1 MARATHH
8 LGGHAGQ
15 GEAAGV
21 NVCSLD
27 WAKFDTCCQRRC
39 GIDKSDIKVAGV
51 TIGYVARRIGIFF
64 LIVITA
70 VTLNFLMPR
79 LRSTNPIQ
87 SRMNQLAAQGGVY
100 ENQIQELIKIYNKK
114 FGFDQPLWRQYL
126 NYWGDLLRLDLG
138 VSVAFYPQTAL
149 EMITRSAPWTIG
161 LLTVST
167 FIAFVLGTLLG
178 ALMAWPRTSRIATAL
193 SPLFMTL
200 SAIPYYLVGMLF
212 IYLIAMRW
220 RLLPVGGA
228 YTSGTTLN
236 LSWQMVLD
244 IGRHA
249 ILPAA
254 SIVLS
259 GVGSWGLGMRAMM
272 TTTLGEDYLH
282 MAEAKGL
289 KPKTIFMDY
298 ALRNA
303 LLPQVT
309 SLAISLAMV
318 MSGAVLVEVIFGYPG
333 VGNLLFKAI
342 AGNDYFVIQG
352 IALFIIL
359 SIGVVLLALDLL
371 YPLIDPRIRYR
382 QG

>member
-1 MARATHH
+1 
-8 LGGHAGQ
+8 
-15 GEAAGV
+15 
-21 NVCSLD
+21 LD
-27 WAKFDTCCQRRC
+27 K
-39 GIDKSDIKVAGV
+39 
-51 TIGYVARRIGIFF
+51 
-64 LIVITA
+64 
-70 VTLNFLMPR
+70 
-79 LRSTNPIQ
+79 
-87 SRMNQLAAQGGVY
+87 
-100 ENQIQELIKIYNKK
+100 
-114 FGFDQPLWRQYL
+114 PLWQQYL
-126 NYWGDLLRLDLG
+126 LYWQDLLRLNLG
-138 VSVAFYPQTAL
+138 VSLAYYPQTAL
-149 EMITRSAPWTIG
+149 EMIARSAPWTIG

-167 FIAFVLGTLLG
+167 LIAFVLGTVLG
-178 ALMAWPRTSRIATAL
+178 ALMAWPRTSRIAMGL
-193 SPLFMTL
+193 SPIFMTL

-228 YTSGTTLN
+228 FTSGTTLT
-236 LSWQMVLD
+236 LSWPMILD

-259 GVGSWGLGMRAMM
+259 GIGSWGLGMRAMM

-289 KPKTIFMDY
+289 KPQTIFKDY

-309 SLAISLAMV
+309 SLAISLATV

-352 IALFIIL
+352 ISLFIIL
-359 SIGVVLLALDLL
+359 SIGIVLLALDLL

-382 QG
+382 KG

>member
-1 MARATHH
+1 MNAR
-8 LGGHAGQ
+8 
-15 GEAAGV
+15 E
-21 NVCSLD
+21 
-27 WAKFDTCCQRRC
+27 
-39 GIDKSDIKVAGV
+39 VAGV
-51 TIGYVARRIGIFF
+51 TIGYVARRIAIFF

-70 VTLNFLMPR
+70 VTLNFFIPR
-79 LRSTNPIQ
+79 LSSTNPIEA
-87 SRMNQLAAQGGVY
+87 RMLQLAAQGGVY
-100 ENQIQELIKIYNKK
+100 AKDIQKMVDIYNQK
-114 FGFDQPLWRQYL
+114 FGLDKPLWMQYMI
-126 NYWGDLLRLDLG
+126 YWRDLLRLDLG
-138 VSVAFYPQTAL
+138 VSLAYYPQTAL
-149 EMITRSAPWTIG
+149 EMIARSAPWTIG

-167 FIAFVLGTLLG
+167 LIAFTLGTLLG
-178 ALMAWPRTSRIATAL
+178 ALMAWPRTSNIATAL

-200 SAIPYYLVGMLF
+200 SAIPYYLLGMLF
-212 IYLIAMRW
+212 IYLVAMRW

-228 YTSGTTLN
+228 YTSGVTLN
-236 LSWQMVLD
+236 LSWKMALD
-244 IGRHA
+244 IGKHA

-259 GVGSWGLGMRAMM
+259 GIGSWGLGMRAMM

-352 IALFIIL
+352 ISLFIIL

-371 YPLIDPRIRYR
+371 YPFIDPRIRYR
-382 QG
+382 QR

>member
-1 MARATHH
+1 
-8 LGGHAGQ
+8 
-15 GEAAGV
+15 
-21 NVCSLD
+21 
-27 WAKFDTCCQRRC
+27 
-39 GIDKSDIKVAGV
+39 V

-70 VTLNFLMPR
+70 VTINFFMPR
-79 LRSTNPIQ
+79 LRSTNPIE

-100 ENQIQELIKIYNKK
+100 ANQIQEMVKIYNQK
-114 FGFDQPLWRQYL
+114 FGLDRPLWQQYL
-126 NYWGDLLRLDLG
+126 IYWRDLLRLDLG
-138 VSVAFYPQTAL
+138 VSLAYYPQTAL
-149 EMITRSAPWTIG
+149 EMIARSAPWTIG

-167 FIAFVLGTLLG
+167 VIAFVLGTLFG
-178 ALMAWPRTSRIATAL
+178 ALMAWPRTSRIALGL

-200 SAIPYYLVGMLF
+200 SAIPYYLLGMLF
-212 IYLIAMRW
+212 IYVVAMRW
-220 RLLPVGGA
+220 RVLPVGGA
-228 YTSGTTLN
+228 YTAGANLT
-236 LSWQMVLD
+236 LSWQMALD

-289 KPKTIFMDY
+289 KPQTIFRDY

-309 SLAISLAMV
+309 SLAISLSLV

-352 IALFIIL
+352 ITLFITL

>member
-1 MARATHH
+1 M
-8 LGGHAGQ
+8 
-15 GEAAGV
+15 
-21 NVCSLD
+21 
-27 WAKFDTCCQRRC
+27 
-39 GIDKSDIKVAGV
+39 
-51 TIGYVARRIGIFF
+51 TIGYVARRIGIFL

-70 VTLNFLMPR
+70 VSVNFFMPR
-79 LRSTNPIQ
+79 VRSTNPIE

-100 ENQIQELIKIYNKK
+100 MNQIQELVKIYNRK
-114 FGFDQPLWRQYL
+114 FGLDRPLWEQYFI
-126 NYWGDLLRLDLG
+126 YWGDLLSLDLG
-138 VSVAFYPQTAL
+138 VSLAYYPQTAL
-149 EMITRSAPWTIG
+149 EMIARSAPWTLG
-161 LLTVST
+161 LLIVST
-167 FIAFVLGTLLG
+167 IIAFVLGTLLG
-178 ALMAWPRTSRIATAL
+178 ALMAWPRTSRIALGL

-200 SAIPYYLVGMLF
+200 SAIPYYLLGMLL
-212 IYLIAMRW
+212 IYVVAMGW

-228 YTSGTTLN
+228 YKAGANLT
-236 LSWQMVLD
+236 LSWQMALD

-259 GVGSWGLGMRAMM
+259 SLGSWGLGMRAMM

-289 KPKTIFMDY
+289 KPQTIFKDY

-309 SLAISLAMV
+309 SLAIRLGMV

-352 IALFIIL
+352 IVLFIIL
-359 SIGVVLLALDLL
+359 SIGIVLLVLDLV

-382 QG
+382 RG

>member
-1 MARATHH
+1 VRV
-8 LGGHAGQ
+8 Q
-15 GEAAGV
+15 DVIE
-21 NVCSLD
+21 
-27 WAKFDTCCQRRC
+27 
-39 GIDKSDIKVAGV
+39 VASV
-51 TIGYVARRIGIFF
+51 TIGYIVRRIGIFL

-70 VTLNFLMPR
+70 VTINFFMPR
-79 LRSTNPIQ
+79 IRSTNPIE

-100 ENQIQELIKIYNKK
+100 ANQIQQMVKIYNAK
-114 FGFDQPLWRQYL
+114 FGLDKPLWQQYL
-126 NYWGDLLRLDLG
+126 IYWRDLFRLDLG
-138 VSVAFYPQTAL
+138 VSLAYYPQTAL
-149 EMITRSAPWTIG
+149 DMIARSAPWTIG

-167 FIAFVLGTLLG
+167 LIAFVLGTLLG
-178 ALMAWPRTSRIATAL
+178 ALMAWPRTSRIAMGL
-193 SPLFMTL
+193 SPIFMTL
-200 SAIPYYLVGMLF
+200 SAIPYYLLGMLF
-212 IYLIAMRW
+212 IYVIAMRW

-228 YTSGTTLN
+228 YTSGATMA

-249 ILPAA
+249 ILPAG
-254 SIVLS
+254 SIILS
-259 GVGSWGLGMRAMM
+259 SLGAWGLGMRAMM

-289 KPKTIFMDY
+289 KPQTIFRDY

-309 SLAISLAMV
+309 SLAISLATV

-352 IALFIIL
+352 ISLFIIL
-359 SIGVVLLALDLL
+359 SIGIVLLALDLI

-382 QG
+382 EN

>member
-1 MARATHH
+1 M
-8 LGGHAGQ
+8 
-15 GEAAGV
+15 
-21 NVCSLD
+21 
-27 WAKFDTCCQRRC
+27 
-39 GIDKSDIKVAGV
+39 

-70 VTLNFLMPR
+70 VTLNFFIPR
-79 LRSTNPIQ
+79 IRSTNPIE

-100 ENQIQELIKIYNKK
+100 ANQIQEMVKIYNQK
-114 FGFDQPLWRQYL
+114 FGLDKPLWEQYL
-126 NYWGDLLRLDLG
+126 IYWRDLLRLDLG
-138 VSVAFYPQTAL
+138 VSLAYYPQTAL
-149 EMITRSAPWTIG
+149 EMIARSAPWTIG

-167 FIAFVLGTLLG
+167 IIAFVLGTLFG
-178 ALMAWPRTSRIATAL
+178 ALMAWPRTSRIALGL

-200 SAIPYYLVGMLF
+200 SAIPYYLLGMLF
-212 IYLIAMRW
+212 VYVVAMRW

-228 YTSGTTLN
+228 YTSGANLT
-236 LSWQMVLD
+236 LSWQMALD

-249 ILPAA
+249 VLPAA

-259 GVGSWGLGMRAMM
+259 SIGFWGLGMRAMM

-289 KPKTIFMDY
+289 KPQTIFMDY

-309 SLAISLAMV
+309 VLAISLATV

-333 VGNLLFKAI
+333 VGNLLFQAI

-352 IALFIIL
+352 ISLFIIL
-359 SIGVVLLALDLL
+359 SIGVALLALDLL

>member
-1 MARATHH
+1 M
-8 LGGHAGQ
+8 
-15 GEAAGV
+15 
-21 NVCSLD
+21 
-27 WAKFDTCCQRRC
+27 
-39 GIDKSDIKVAGV
+39 
-51 TIGYVARRIGIFF
+51 TIGYITRRIGIFF

-79 LRSTNPIQ
+79 LRSTNPIE

-100 ENQIQELIKIYNKK
+100 ANQIQEMVKIYNQK

-126 NYWGDLLRLDLG
+126 TYWGDLLRLDLG
-138 VSVAFYPQTAL
+138 VSVAYYPQTAL
-149 EMITRSAPWTIG
+149 EMIARSAPWTIG
-161 LLTVST
+161 LLTVAT
-167 FIAFVLGTLLG
+167 MIAFVLGTLLG
-178 ALMAWPRTSRIATAL
+178 ALMAWPRTSGIATAL

-212 IYLIAMRW
+212 IYVIAMRW
-220 RLLPVGGA
+220 KLLPVGGA
-228 YTSGTTLN
+228 YTAGTNLT
-236 LSWQMVLD
+236 LSWQTLLD
-244 IGRHA
+244 IGKHA
-249 ILPAA
+249 ILPAS
-254 SIVLS
+254 SIILS
-259 GVGSWGLGMRAMM
+259 SLGAWGLGMRAMM

-289 KPKTIFMDY
+289 KPQTIFKDY

-309 SLAISLAMV
+309 SLAISLATV

-352 IALFIIL
+352 ISLFIIL
-359 SIGVVLLALDLL
+359 SIGIVLLALDLI
-371 YPLIDPRIRYR
+371 YPLIDPRIRYHR

>member
-1 MARATHH
+1 M
-8 LGGHAGQ
+8 
-15 GEAAGV
+15 
-21 NVCSLD
+21 
-27 WAKFDTCCQRRC
+27 
-39 GIDKSDIKVAGV
+39 
-51 TIGYVARRIGIFF
+51 TIGYIARRIGIFL

-70 VTLNFLMPR
+70 VTINFFMPR
-79 LRSTNPIQ
+79 VRSTNPIE

-100 ENQIQELIKIYNKK
+100 ANQIQEMVKIYNQK
-114 FGFDQPLWRQYL
+114 FGLDKPLWQQYL
-126 NYWGDLLRLDLG
+126 IYWRDLLRLDLG
-138 VSVAFYPQTAL
+138 VSLAYYPQTAL
-149 EMITRSAPWTIG
+149 EMIARSAPWTIG
-161 LLTVST
+161 LLTIST
-167 FIAFVLGTLLG
+167 IIAFVLGTLFG
-178 ALMAWPRTSRIATAL
+178 ALMAWPRTSRIALGL

-200 SAIPYYLVGMLF
+200 SAIPYYLLGMLF
-212 IYLIAMRW
+212 IYVIAMRW

-228 YTSGTTLN
+228 YTSGATLT
-236 LSWQMVLD
+236 LSWPMILD

-254 SIVLS
+254 SIVLAS
-259 GVGSWGLGMRAMM
+259 LGSWGLGMRAMM
-272 TTTLGEDYLH
+272 TTTLGEDFLH

-289 KPKTIFMDY
+289 KPQTIFMDY

-309 SLAISLAMV
+309 SLAISLATV

-359 SIGVVLLALDLL
+359 SIGIVLLALDLV

>member
-1 MARATHH
+1 MVAIQWAKILIHHAPLVRRRH
-8 LGGHAGQ
+8 LGCAPGSARCK
-15 GEAAGV
+15 AL
-21 NVCSLD
+21 NV
-27 WAKFDTCCQRRC
+27 
-39 GIDKSDIKVAGV
+39 IEVAGV
-51 TIGYVARRIGIFF
+51 TIGYVVRRIGIFL

-70 VTLNFLMPR
+70 VTLNFFMPR
-79 LRSTNPIQ
+79 VRSTNPIE

-100 ENQIQELIKIYNKK
+100 ANQIQEMVKIYNQK
-114 FGFDQPLWRQYL
+114 FGLDKPLWEQYL
-126 NYWGDLLRLDLG
+126 LYWRDLLRFDLG
-138 VSVAFYPQTAL
+138 VSLAYYPQTAL
-149 EMITRSAPWTIG
+149 EMIARSAPWTIG

-167 FIAFVLGTLLG
+167 LLAFVLGTLFG
-178 ALMAWPRTSRIATAL
+178 ALMAWPRTSRIALGL

-212 IYLIAMRW
+212 IYVVAMRW

-228 YTSGTTLN
+228 YTAGANLT
-236 LSWQMVLD
+236 LSWQMALD

-259 GVGSWGLGMRAMM
+259 GIGSWGLGMRAMM

-289 KPKTIFMDY
+289 KPQTIFKDY

-309 SLAISLAMV
+309 SLAISLATV

>member
-1 MARATHH
+1 MSISYI
-8 LGGHAGQ
+8 
-15 GEAAGV
+15 V
-21 NVCSLD
+21 
-27 WAKFDTCCQRRC
+27 
-39 GIDKSDIKVAGV
+39 
-51 TIGYVARRIGIFF
+51 RRIGIFF

-79 LRSTNPIQ
+79 IRSTNPIEA
-87 SRMNQLAAQGGVY
+87 RLNQLAAQGGVY
-100 ENQIQELIKIYNKK
+100 ANQIQELVKLYNQK
-114 FGFDQPLWRQYL
+114 FGLDKPLWEQYL
-126 NYWGDLLRLDLG
+126 TYWRDLFHLDLG
-138 VSVAFYPQTAL
+138 VSIAYYPQTAL
-149 EMITRSAPWTIG
+149 TMIARSAPWTIG

-167 FIAFVLGTLLG
+167 IIAFVLGTLLG
-178 ALMAWPRTSRIATAL
+178 ALMAWPRTSRIAMAL

-212 IYLIAMRW
+212 IYLVAMRW

-228 YTSGTTLN
+228 YTAGANMT
-236 LSWQMVLD
+236 LSWPMALD
-244 IGRHA
+244 IGKHA
-249 ILPAA
+249 LLPAA

-259 GVGSWGLGMRAMM
+259 GIGSWGLGMRAMM

-289 KPKTIFMDY
+289 KPQTIFMDY

>member
-1 MARATHH
+1 VP
-8 LGGHAGQ
+8 GI
-15 GEAAGV
+15 V
-21 NVCSLD
+21 PCKILD
-27 WAKFDTCCQRRC
+27 V
-39 GIDKSDIKVAGV
+39 IEVAGV
-51 TIGYVARRIGIFF
+51 TIGYVARRIGIFL

-70 VTLNFLMPR
+70 VTLNFFMPR
-79 LRSTNPIQ
+79 LRSTNPIE

-100 ENQIQELIKIYNKK
+100 SNQIQEMVKIYNQK
-114 FGFDQPLWRQYL
+114 FGLDRPLWEQYL
-126 NYWGDLLRLDLG
+126 SYWRDLLRLDLG
-138 VSVAFYPQTAL
+138 MSLAYYPQTAL
-149 EMITRSAPWTIG
+149 DMIARSAPWTIG
-161 LLTVST
+161 LLIVST
-167 FIAFVLGTLLG
+167 LIAFVLGTLLG
-178 ALMAWPRTSRIATAL
+178 ALMAWPRTSRIALGL

-212 IYLIAMRW
+212 IYVVAMGW

-228 YTSGTTLN
+228 YTSGASLT
-236 LSWQMVLD
+236 LSWQMALD
-244 IGRHA
+244 IGHHA

-259 GVGSWGLGMRAMM
+259 SIGSWGLGMRAMM
-272 TTTLGEDYLH
+272 ATTLGEDYLH

-289 KPKTIFMDY
+289 KPQTIFIDY

-309 SLAISLAMV
+309 SLAISLATV

>member
-1 MARATHH
+1 M
-8 LGGHAGQ
+8 
-15 GEAAGV
+15 V
-21 NVCSLD
+21 
-27 WAKFDTCCQRRC
+27 
-39 GIDKSDIKVAGV
+39 
-51 TIGYVARRIGIFF
+51 
-64 LIVITA
+64 
-70 VTLNFLMPR
+70 
-79 LRSTNPIQ
+79 
-87 SRMNQLAAQGGVY
+87 
-100 ENQIQELIKIYNKK
+100 KIYNQK
-114 FGFDQPLWRQYL
+114 FGLDRPLWEQYL
-126 NYWGDLLRLDLG
+126 VYWRDLLRLDLG
-138 VSVAFYPQTAL
+138 VSLAYYPQTAL
-149 EMITRSAPWTIG
+149 EMIARAAPWTLG
-161 LLTVST
+161 LLILST
-167 FIAFVLGTLLG
+167 IVAFVFGTLLG
-178 ALMAWPRTSRIATAL
+178 ALMAWPRTSRLTLGL

-200 SAIPYYLVGMLF
+200 SAIPYYLLGMLF
-212 IYLIAMRW
+212 IYVVAMGW

-228 YTSGTTLN
+228 YTSGASLT
-236 LSWQMVLD
+236 LSWQMALD
-244 IGRHA
+244 IGHHA

-259 GVGSWGLGMRAMM
+259 GIGSWGLGMRAMM

-289 KPKTIFMDY
+289 KPQTIFMDY

-309 SLAISLAMV
+309 SLAISLSLV

-352 IALFIIL
+352 IALFITL

-371 YPLIDPRIRYR
+371 YPLIDPRIKYR

>member
-1 MARATHH
+1 M
-8 LGGHAGQ
+8 
-15 GEAAGV
+15 EVVGV
-21 NVCSLD
+21 S
-27 WAKFDTCCQRRC
+27 
-39 GIDKSDIKVAGV
+39 
-51 TIGYVARRIGIFF
+51 IGYVARRIGIFF

-70 VTLNFLMPR
+70 VTLNFFIPR
-79 LRSTNPIQ
+79 LRSTNPIE

-100 ENQIQELIKIYNKK
+100 ANQIQEMVKIYNKK
-114 FGFDQPLWRQYL
+114 FGLDKPLWEQYL
-126 NYWGDLLRLDLG
+126 IYWQDLLRLDLG
-138 VSVAFYPQTAL
+138 VSLAYYPQTAL
-149 EMITRSAPWTIG
+149 DMIARSAPWTIG
-161 LLTVST
+161 LLAVST
-167 FIAFVLGTLLG
+167 LIAFVLGTLFG
-178 ALMAWPRTSRIATAL
+178 ALMAWPRTSRIALGL

-200 SAIPYYLVGMLF
+200 SAIPYYLLGMLF
-212 IYLIAMRW
+212 IYVVAMRW

-228 YTSGTTLN
+228 YTSGMNLT
-236 LSWQMVLD
+236 LSWQTALD

-249 ILPAA
+249 LLPAA
-254 SIVLS
+254 SIILI
-259 GVGSWGLGMRAMM
+259 GIGSWGLGMRAMM
-272 TTTLGEDYLH
+272 TTVLGEDYLH

-289 KPKTIFMDY
+289 KPRTIFMDY

-309 SLAISLAMV
+309 SLALSLATV

-352 IALFIIL
+352 IALFVIL

>member
-1 MARATHH
+1 
-8 LGGHAGQ
+8 
-15 GEAAGV
+15 
-21 NVCSLD
+21 
-27 WAKFDTCCQRRC
+27 
-39 GIDKSDIKVAGV
+39 
-51 TIGYVARRIGIFF
+51 
-64 LIVITA
+64 
-70 VTLNFLMPR
+70 
-79 LRSTNPIQ
+79 
-87 SRMNQLAAQGGVY
+87 MNQLAAQGGVY
-100 ENQIQELIKIYNKK
+100 ANQIQQMVKIYNQK
-114 FGFDQPLWRQYL
+114 FGLDKPLWQQYL
-126 NYWGDLLRLDLG
+126 IYWRDLLRLDLG
-138 VSVAFYPQTAL
+138 VSLAFYPQTAI
-149 EMITRSAPWTIG
+149 EMIARSAPWTIG

-167 FIAFVLGTLLG
+167 IIAFVLGTLFG
-178 ALMAWPRTSRIATAL
+178 ALMAWPRTSRIALGL

-200 SAIPYYLVGMLF
+200 SAIPYYLLGMLF
-212 IYLIAMRW
+212 IYVVAMRW

-228 YTSGTTLN
+228 YTAGANMT
-236 LSWQMVLD
+236 LSWQMALD
-244 IGRHA
+244 VGRHA

-289 KPKTIFMDY
+289 KPQTIFRDY

-309 SLAISLAMV
+309 SLAISLSLV

-352 IALFIIL
+352 IALFITL
-359 SIGVVLLALDLL
+359 SIGIVLLALDLL

-382 QG
+382 QS